1 MLPLA
6 WSEKCNTYERLL
18 VFLCEFQRTS
28 LIVCGDQLYRM
39 DYLELVQ
46 VDLDP
51 YSSPSMFLD
60 SVVQYVADGA
70 QRKILNCTKRFDN
83 SNTERLMES
92 MSEEERKGNLDLM

>member
-1 MLPLA
+1 